1 MMFWNKKK
9 TQLELL
15 IEKDGIDHAAGRL
28 AEIINEKIGSHNVAL
43 QFVLEELDAGR
54 QGNATAQRFV
64 RESGFNE
71 HEYAGAL
78 HNSFDEVDGENGPQ
92 QFLNMLLL
100 SQLQHNMDLMIALRV
115 KIVDHLMRRWELGR
129 YAKSAEEEFDTIE
142 FDNSFNVLQAPK
154 GQSRLITL
162 MMAIEKILKQQM
174 WHVQIIDYEHQHP
187 KEILFSIIAQG
198 YLTFN
203 GPDIH
208 EAKAIEASECTL
220 GIIEHDLDVLPTAL
234 LQLSFNFYAQ
244 DIEAQLQLFDS
255 RPNGGYSAIRSLA
268 SLVDFDRDD
277 LLESFANVNP
287 DSELDTLLREMPLFE
302 STTLFSQT
310 FHDGPGDL
318 AQHIPQLIE
327 TIRQKAIQAT
337 ITL

>member
-100 SQLQHNMDLMIALRV
+100 SQLQHNMTSCCRASTA
-115 KIVDHLMRRWELGR
+115 WSTG
-129 YAKSAEEEFDTIE
+129 
-142 FDNSFNVLQAPK
+142 
-154 GQSRLITL
+154 SR
-162 MMAIEKILKQQM
+162 
-174 WHVQIIDYEHQHP
+174 
-187 KEILFSIIAQG
+187 
-198 YLTFN
+198 
-203 GPDIH
+203 
-208 EAKAIEASECTL
+208 
-220 GIIEHDLDVLPTAL
+220 PTAAC
-234 LQLSFNFYAQ
+234 SP
-244 DIEAQLQLFDS
+244 
-255 RPNGGYSAIRSLA
+255 RPIS
-268 SLVDFDRDD
+268 
-277 LLESFANVNP
+277 P
-287 DSELDTLLREMPLFE
+287 
-302 STTLFSQT
+302 
-310 FHDGPGDL
+310 
-318 AQHIPQLIE
+318 
-327 TIRQKAIQAT
+327 
-337 ITL
+337 